1 MEDVLELYALP
12 LDPKRPQV
20 CFDER
25 PVQLVGDVYEPLP
38 TQPGQLRR
46 YDYEY
51 ERHGTANLFV
61 MCQPLAGWREVKTT
75 DQRTKVDF
83 AHCMKDLVDVH
94 FPDAELIRIV
104 LDNLN
109 THTLGAL
116 YEAFKPEEARR
127 IARKLEF
134 HYTPNHGS
142 WLNMAEIEISILSRQ
157 CLKQRIDD
165 KSQLQAVSQRW
176 THQRN
181 EQKATI
187 NWDFDVT
194 RARTKLT
201 RLYP

>member
-94 FPDAELIRIV
+94 FSDAELIRIV

-127 IARKLEF
+127 IARQLEF